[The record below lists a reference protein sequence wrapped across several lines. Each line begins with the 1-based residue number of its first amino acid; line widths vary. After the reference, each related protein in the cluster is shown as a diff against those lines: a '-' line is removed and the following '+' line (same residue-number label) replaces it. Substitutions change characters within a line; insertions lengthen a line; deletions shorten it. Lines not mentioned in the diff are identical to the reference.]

1 MKLSNDLTKK
11 ILFISFCIIVMIAVA
26 LNIANVFG
34 LLSAALKIL
43 TPVIGGF
50 CAAFILNIVMK
61 FFEDR
66 VFCFL
71 KKYKKCSKLIRP
83 VSLALA
89 FIVFLGAIT
98 VVLLVIIPQVSETAQ
113 SIVQGFPAF
122 TDRALDF
129 TENMLERFD
138 ITRDR
143 ISEILLGGE
152 ELITKIG
159 NFVKEN
165 MNGFLESAR
174 TIGGS
179 VVSVVVNVVLSLFI
193 AFYFLLQKDLIISQC
208 QRLAG
213 AVMSQR
219 AYNKTARI
227 LNLSNRAFANFISGQ
242 FIDAIILGLL
252 CFIGMLIFRFPYP
265 EVVSVLV
272 GVCALIPIL
281 GAWIG
286 GGVSA
291 VLILINNPIKA
302 FWFLVFLIVLQ
313 QLESN
318 LIYPR
323 IVGKQVGLPGVWVLL
338 AVVIGT
344 GVYGAFGALLAVPVA
359 SVVYTLLSDFVAY
372 RNERKAKK
380 QNDGSLDKA

>member
-11 ILFISFCIIVMIAVA
+11 ILFISFCIIVMITVA
-26 LNIANVFG
+26 LNIGNVFR
-34 LLSAALKIL
+34 LLSAALTIL

-61 FFEDR
+61 FFEER
-66 VFCFL
+66 VFFFL
-71 KKYKKCSKLIRP
+71 KKRKKGAKFIRP
-83 VSLALA
+83 LSLVSA

-98 VVLLVIIPQVSETAQ
+98 VILLVIIPQVSQTAQ

-122 TDRALDF
+122 TDRVLDF
-129 TENMLERFD
+129 TENILERFD
-138 ITRDR
+138 ITRER

-159 NFVKEN
+159 NFVKDN
-165 MNGFLESAR
+165 MNGFLQSAK

-179 VVSVVVNVVLSLFI
+179 VVSVVINVVLSIFI
-193 AFYFLLQKDLIISQC
+193 AFYFLLQKDLIINQC

-213 AVMSQR
+213 AVLSQKV
-219 AYNKTARI
+219 YNKTARI

-242 FIDAIILGLL
+242 FIDAIILGVL

-265 EVVSVLV
+265 EVVAVLV
-272 GVCALIPIL
+272 GVSALIPIL
-281 GAWIG
+281 GAWLG
-286 GGVSA
+286 GGISA

-302 FWFLVFLIVLQ
+302 LWFLVFLVVLQ

-323 IVGKQVGLPGVWVLL
+323 VVGKQVGLPGVWVLL

-359 SVVYTLLSDFVAY
+359 SVAYTLLSDFVAY

-380 QNDGSLDKA
+380 QNDGSLDRA